1 MTVQPPDN
9 TPALMTVDT
18 FNELRT
24 ELERLQSHSR
34 SEIAQRLRE
43 ARTYGDGSNNDEY
56 HAVREEQMV
65 LEARLR
71 SLEAT
76 VARATVVDPGELED
90 GVAVIG
96 STLLIEDLN
105 SRTLSQYR
113 LGSAHETLRPNTISA
128 SSPMGKAL
136 VGATPGTI
144 VTVDL
149 PNGRSRSVRLAEVAT
164 PAQRDSG
171 TSRRLTAARR
181 ERRRGPDDEAERD
194 PRSPLRQPGSEP
206 GHAPA

>member
-1 MTVQPPDN
+1 MTVQLPDN
-9 TPALMTVDT
+9 SLPTRSLSSVAAPALMTVDT
-18 FNELRT
+18 LNELRA
-24 ELERLQSHSR
+24 ELERLRRDSR
-34 SEIAQRLRE
+34 GDIAQRLRE

-76 VARATVVDPGELED
+76 IARAKVVDRREIED

-96 STLLIEDLN
+96 STLLIEDLD
-105 SRTLSQYR
+105 SGTLSQYR
-113 LGSAHETLRPNTISA
+113 LGSAHDTLRADTISA

-136 VGATPGTI
+136 VGTPQGTI

-149 PNGRSRSVRLAEVAT
+149 PNGRSRNVRLAEVAT
-164 PAQRDSG
+164 PRPAG
-171 TSRRLTAARR
+171 TRVRAA
-181 ERRRGPDDEAERD
+181 A
-194 PRSPLRQPGSEP
+194 
-206 GHAPA
+206 